1 MSILALHEGQAAAAA
16 PDYIAP
22 PKPEPK
28 FNAWGVA
35 TAVPRGMAEA
45 GMQVL
50 GSVADI
56 GAGLAYYRDTPTK
69 DMQAGIPAEAFS
81 SDLGESL
88 RARGREFR
96 PDPLTA
102 STAEELL
109 FGFARGE
116 SKIVG
121 GAMAAG
127 PLGVAVAGA
136 EEAMT
141 QSDELRR
148 QGVGLEA
155 RNKAGM
161 VQGAG
166 LGLAA
171 LPLVGQTLKATAALY
186 VAGGP
191 GGFMAQQAL
200 TREILRNAGQDQ
212 IAAQFDPFDP
222 VGLAVASLIPAG
234 FAAWGIRGQRMAAAA
249 KAAEDFRTGPVPSD
263 VAPVAAAV
271 RQAYSPE
278 VVDAARV
285 VFATEQR
292 AASNLGDAT
301 AHADAHEAAL
311 AKAEDQMARGE
322 PVQVSDVAPRLAV
335 DSVLAEQASALR
347 DTRGEGQRFHGTSRP
362 IAGLSD
368 EYAMVGD
375 SRNVYGAGFYTT
387 DAVDIAAGYSKKGR
401 GKQPSLY
408 AVDVQPGVKLFDMD
422 QPLTDE
428 LRATLRSVVGSADFE
443 GADSLITQAKTL
455 RGWFDEFRAESRN
468 FDLSRDDVHEIWDAL
483 RTNLEAEGFRGYKHT
498 GGDKT
503 GNRPHEVQIL
513 WAPEQDA
520 GLRRDDFAAYR
531 LNQFGA
537 SVDALRAALR
547 RATQE
552 SARAAEPTKAA
563 NPEATAPRSDAAA
576 PAGVPGARPA
586 AAEAA
591 GLTPGASAET
601 SAAAARIEGIRAQHP
616 GLMVQID
623 GMDAPMRMDDFLAA
637 VKAEADELAADA
649 PLMEV
654 AAQCALLNGP

>member
-16 PDYIAP
+16 PEYIAP

-81 SDLGESL
+81 SDLGDSL

-109 FGFARGE
+109 FGFARGA

-121 GAMAAG
+121 GALAAG
-127 PLGVAVAGA
+127 PAGVVAAGA

-263 VAPVAAAV
+263 VSPVADAV

-278 VVDAARV
+278 VVDAAMVSHLVER
-285 VFATEQR
+285 TQR
-292 AASNLGDAT
+292 AEDIGQQLMTGGTRVESLGEFLAREKIKPEAMPPEVKGDFIGFIRGAGGIDFAQKYDISGERSGVLSNPGGIFRKGGRGIDELAIRAEEAGYLRPGEGQESRLFVEMVQAAIRGDRVLT
-301 AHADAHEAAL
+301 MQETMAHAARNELGASLEYRLETVQERLKLLGVDTAAAGDNVAAL
-311 AKAEDQMARGE
+311 EAFAAKHE
-322 PVQVSDVAPRLAV
+322 PAL
-335 DSVLAEQASALR
+335 LASALEEVAAAR
-347 DTRGEGQRFHGTSRP
+347 H
-362 IAGLSD
+362 
-368 EYAMVGD
+368 
-375 SRNVYGAGFYTT
+375 
-387 DAVDIAAGYSKKGR
+387 AVDAAPEFEALQSRAKAIA
-401 GKQPSLY
+401 Q
-408 AVDVQPGVKLFDMD
+408 DVQDGGRTLAQYEADVS
-422 QPLTDE
+422 PLSPVMRR
-428 LRATLRSVVGSADFE
+428 LVGE
-443 GADSLITQAKTL
+443 
-455 RGWFDEFRAESRN
+455 
-468 FDLSRDDVHEIWDAL
+468 AL
-483 RTNLEAEGFRGYKHT
+483 KE
-498 GGDKT
+498 
-503 GNRPHEVQIL
+503 P
-513 WAPEQDA
+513 P
-520 GLRRDDFAAYR
+520 
-531 LNQFGA
+531 
-537 SVDALRAALR
+537 
-547 RATQE
+547 
-552 SARAAEPTKAA
+552 RAAEPTQAA
-563 NPEATAPRSDAAA
+563 NLEGTAPRGDAATAP
-576 PAGVPGARPA
+576 GVPGTRPA

-591 GLTPGASAET
+591 GLTPGGSAEA

-623 GMDAPMRMDDFLAA
+623 GMDAPMRMDDFLKA
-637 VKAEADELAADA
+637 VKAEADEMAADA